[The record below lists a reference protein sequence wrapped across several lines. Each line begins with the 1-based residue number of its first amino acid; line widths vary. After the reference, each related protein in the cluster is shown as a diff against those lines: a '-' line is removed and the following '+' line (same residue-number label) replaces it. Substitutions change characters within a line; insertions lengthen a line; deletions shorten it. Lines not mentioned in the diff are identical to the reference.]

1 MRTAHNA
8 PGGRAFGAMLLLA
21 ALTGSPAAAQQEVR
35 GTVRDGA
42 SGTPITGA
50 MVVLLGADDR
60 AVGRALT
67 SATGAFRLLVQAPAR
82 YRVRVDRI
90 GYASTLTAPFDV
102 AAGDVV
108 QLDVTTA
115 IRPIRLP
122 AVEAEAGRRCEVDRK
137 SVV

>member
-1 MRTAHNA
+1 MPAAAVDPAELPDPIEVLMRTAHNA

-90 GYASTLTAPFDV
+90 G
-102 AAGDVV
+102 
-108 QLDVTTA
+108 
-115 IRPIRLP
+115 
-122 AVEAEAGRRCEVDRK
+122 
-137 SVV
+137 